1 MVILLT
7 LLHNLIIYGTD
18 SRVKE
23 VNLSLMEKIKMIDT
37 PAVDEQQALFKMI
50 DLALANKRMKDNL
63 QTLIAQ

>member
-1 MVILLT
+1 
-7 LLHNLIIYGTD
+7 
-18 SRVKE
+18 
-23 VNLSLMEKIKMIDT
+23 MIDT